1 MGTSY
6 DLTEQQTSTR
16 WKEEQIEIAAA
27 WQQLAVSQQRA
38 IDALTGAVE
47 GMGAVLS
54 GAALYDAE
62 TGTQS
67 VSEDMGEPILPPPS
81 RSPFIGGD

>member
-1 MGTSY
+1 MGT
-6 DLTEQQTSTR
+6 EQTSTR
-16 WKEEQIEIAAA
+16 WKEEQIEIASG
-27 WQQLAVSQQRA
+27 WQQLAVAQQRA

-54 GAALYDAE
+54 GAALNDAE
-62 TGTQS
+62 MGTQS
-67 VSEDMGEPILPPPS
+67 GSEDVGEPPY